1 MHDQGLSLG
10 EVNFFVVIRI
20 RVVCGQVRVDMDFD
34 RLSSG
39 GSIIIMSP
47 NAVKKEV
54 KKEVETSEKIWGYVA
69 GEGEVENMG
78 NSPRGPPKRAQ
89 NVFKNNFF
97 QKHFFHNFWDLFL
110 GSQGLFTS
118 IFEFPFSRN
127 VSPYFFRRFDLFPH
141 FLLHGTAFY
150 LLQGLVNILL
160 RCSCVT

>member
-20 RVVCGQVRVDMDFD
+20 RVVSGQVRVDMGFD

-78 NSPRGPPKRAQ
+78 KSPGAPEKGP
-89 NVFKNNFF
+89 KNF
-97 QKHFFHNFWDLFL
+97 
-110 GSQGLFTS
+110 
-118 IFEFPFSRN
+118 
-127 VSPYFFRRFDLFPH
+127 
-141 FLLHGTAFY
+141 
-150 LLQGLVNILL
+150 
-160 RCSCVT
+160 